1 MAMAWF
7 LVALA
12 LGALLFA
19 QSRDKAAQRQ
29 LTEKL
34 QIKVEKLSQEAR
46 AAQQKV
52 EELEKERA
60 LLRDDLLAAGRNPIP
75 APANQDGT
83 QSSAITDR
91 PQAHRGESKAANP
104 ANFISEMMKDP
115 EMRKVI
121 EEQQKMS
128 INMMYSKLIEDL
140 GLTPEQA
147 DQFKNLLVETQ
158 MAATSS
164 GTALMDP
171 STTNRTE
178 QIQALAET
186 QKTQQQKIKDFLG
199 EENYQK
205 YQDYNQTVGER
216 LMLSQFG
223 QQARLEPNQM
233 EDLLQIVAEE
243 KRAAQAAN
251 PALGD
256 PNENWAQYMENPQ
269 LMDELFAQQE
279 TVNSHVLERARGLLE
294 PDQFQ
299 AYAAF
304 QTNQLNMQRMG
315 LKMAQKMMSPQPPT
329 EPDSQPA
336 PVPPNN

>member
-1 MAMAWF
+1 MKSKMALAWF

-12 LGALLFA
+12 LGAFLIV
-19 QSRDKAAQRQ
+19 QSREKAAQQQ

-34 QIKVEKLSQEAR
+34 QLKVEKLSQEAR
-46 AAQQKV
+46 AAEQRV
-52 EELEKERA
+52 EELRKERA
-60 LLRDDLLAAGRNPIP
+60 LLRDDLLAAEMNNAATSANSNPAQP
-75 APANQDGT
+75 ATNTAQASRPSPSK
-83 QSSAITDR
+83 SS
-91 PQAHRGESKAANP
+91 NP
-104 ANFISEMMKDP
+104 ANLISQMMNDP

-121 EEQQKMS
+121 AEQQKMG

-147 DQFKNLLVETQ
+147 TEFKSLLLETQ
-158 MAATSS
+158 MDATASS
-164 GTALMDP
+164 TALMDP
-171 STTNRTE
+171 SATNRTE
-178 QIQALAET
+178 RIRELADQ
-186 QKTQQQKIKDFLG
+186 QKTQQEKIRDFLG
-199 EENYQK
+199 DEKFQQ
-205 YQDYNQTVGER
+205 YQDYSQTVGER
-216 LMLSQFG
+216 MMLSQFG
-223 QQARLEPNQM
+223 QQTKLEPDQM

-256 PNENWAQYMENPQ
+256 PAQNMAQYMENPE

-279 TVNSHVLERARGLLE
+279 TVNSHVLERARSLLS

-315 LKMAQKMMSPQPPT
+315 LKMAQKMMAPQN
-329 EPDSQPA
+329 EDQPA
-336 PVPPNN
+336 ELQPNN